1 MKTAIR
7 MAVLAAGTLALAPA
21 LAMGPREAQQML
33 ESPMEGAGSIS
44 AAHGSLVMRPKSGGV
59 AQVLGARAFATASN
73 SLAGG
78 FQISNP
84 TTVYI
89 MVRGN
94 SLRDL
99 GINTTTYL
107 DYPRVR
113 VFSGNPPQDVIFDI
127 NGNGGFNQCTG
138 DNVTAAPV
146 VNYYTNVRLQPP
158 NPRDAC
164 AAFVFQPGVY
174 TFGVQPSIPGVTVPT
189 TNTASDLPS
198 GDTLFEITLN
208 P

>member
-7 MAVLAAGTLALAPA
+7 ICILATGAALALPSA
-21 LAMGPREAQQML
+21 LAMGPREAQQMM
-33 ESPMEGAGSIS
+33 ENPTEGAAPLAGG
-44 AAHGSLVMRPKSGGV
+44 ALAMRPKSGGV
-59 AQVLGARAFATASN
+59 AQTLGARAVASATN

-78 FQISNP
+78 FQLANT

-113 VFSGNPPQDVIFDI
+113 IFDSGGHDLVTDL
-127 NGNGGFNQCTG
+127 NDNVGFNQCTSA
-138 DNVTAAPV
+138 NSTAAPV
-146 VNYYTNVRLQPP
+146 VNFYANVRMQPA
-158 NPRDAC
+158 NVRDAC
-164 AAFVFQPGVY
+164 AAYVFQPGVY

-189 TNTASDLPS
+189 GYTASDLPT